1 MSDLKLRSCA
11 AVDDLKPRGCA
22 AVGDPAPTP
31 TADQVVTLARFKV
44 AGHFDHVAVGEV
56 RAPIDPVV
64 ARLASGRC
72 RSVPHGEV
80 SLMLGLGWIE
90 HVPPGGR
97 YRLTDLGAELLAGAT
112 RRSDG

>member
-1 MSDLKLRSCA
+1 MSDLKPRGCA
-11 AVDDLKPRGCA
+11 AVEDLKPRGCA
-22 AVGDPAPTP
+22 AVGAPAPAP

-44 AGHFDHVAVGEV
+44 AGHFDHLSADGA
-56 RAPIDPVV
+56 RDPIDPVV
-64 ARLASGRC
+64 ARLASARC

-97 YRLTDLGAELLAGAT
+97 YRLTKLGAELLAGAT
-112 RRSDG
+112 RGRS